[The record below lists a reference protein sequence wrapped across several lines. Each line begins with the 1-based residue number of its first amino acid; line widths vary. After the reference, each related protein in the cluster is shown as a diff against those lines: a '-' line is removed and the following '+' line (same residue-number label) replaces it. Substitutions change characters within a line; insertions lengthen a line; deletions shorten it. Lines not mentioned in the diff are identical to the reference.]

1 MNELFSVTLKDI
13 NDLPN
18 ELFIN
23 QRVNESGHVVNKIC
37 NYEGWLSDRSI
48 KFSRLDTIWH
58 DVHTEGDEPNKCMW
72 IIAEC
77 ERDYRTVY
85 WGSLKDCTW
94 EEYVTHHV
102 VMRWAYIDDLFPKD

>member
-1 MNELFSVTLKDI
+1 MGTWLIKYAIT
-13 NDLPN
+13 
-18 ELFIN
+18 
-23 QRVNESGHVVNKIC
+23 RVG
-37 NYEGWLSDRSI
+37 YLTAPLS
-48 KFSRLDTIWH
+48 FSRLDTIWH

-102 VMRWAYIDDLFPKD
+102 VTRWAYIDDLFPKD